1 MKMFNIFATICI
13 TLCMVKARLVTSSD
27 EHQQKNNLEWP
38 YSISRNLQHLAAT
51 CPGFSPQDCICETR
65 PYNFLFKYTGNTCG
79 QSANSQADKFT
90 CTGKSAIANSGR
102 KGAYLVFS
110 EKNDGDV
117 LFQGWVK
124 TGDKFEFNNGGG
136 KFPADMDVKIYSG
149 NDKNWLLQSVRFH
162 KNQFK

>member
-1 MKMFNIFATICI
+1 
-13 TLCMVKARLVTSSD
+13 MVKARLVTSSD

-38 YSISRNLQHLAAT
+38 YSISRNLQHLAAS
-51 CPGFSPQDCICETR
+51 CPGFSPQDCMCETR